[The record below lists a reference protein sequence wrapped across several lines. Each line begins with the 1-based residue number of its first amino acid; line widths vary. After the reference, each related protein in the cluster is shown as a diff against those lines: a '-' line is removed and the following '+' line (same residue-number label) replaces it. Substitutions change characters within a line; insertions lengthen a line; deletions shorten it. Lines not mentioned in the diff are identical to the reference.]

1 MKITKKQLKQLIKE
15 EIETVEEA
23 SDRYWISQQQAKAK
37 YMRSYNRPGSLQKA
51 IQKAGKYGLKK
62 LPFIGGL
69 LTGAGLLLMA
79 QEAFAADGAEGVIR
93 VLTSPENKEAMI
105 DGVASLTGIGSAA
118 VVYKDILNAANLK
131 LSKADIYGGP
141 APAHT
146 RKAGQPGR
154 NCWTDKPVVGFPHC
168 DELKESKLTKNS
180 LKQLIKEEYMN
191 EMGMD
196 PQTLIN
202 MLCTS
207 ETLGAALVQ
216 RMAEEVLK
224 DPTNIM
230 VVLGPYKEQI
240 EQAAGMDLKSVVNMG
255 LDMSVEVPFL
265 GPMKVR
271 QALDMAAANPMVKNA
286 LMGMIPQALSAVCG
300 AADQAE
306 KGGGGITIPG
316 LPFQES
322 KKLTKNTL
330 KQLIKEEYRKV

>member
-1 MKITKKQLKQLIKE
+1 MKKKLVIEDSRGGYSVKITKS
-15 EIETVEEA
+15 T
-23 SDRYWISQQQAKAK
+23 
-37 YMRSYNRPGSLQKA
+37 
-51 IQKAGKYGLKK
+51 
-62 LPFIGGL
+62 
-69 LTGAGLLLMA
+69 
-79 QEAFAADGAEGVIR
+79 
-93 VLTSPENKEAMI
+93 
-105 DGVASLTGIGSAA
+105 
-118 VVYKDILNAANLK
+118 
-131 LSKADIYGGP
+131 
-141 APAHT
+141 
-146 RKAGQPGR
+146 
-154 NCWTDKPVVGFPHC
+154 
-168 DELKESKLTKNS
+168 

-196 PQTLIN
+196 PQTLIK

-240 EQAAGMDLKSVVNMG
+240 EQAAGMDLKSIVDMG
-255 LDMSVEVPFL
+255 LDMSVELPFL

-300 AADQAE
+300 AADKAE
-306 KGGGGITIPG
+306 EAGGGTFK

-322 KKLTKNTL
+322 KKLTKSAL
-330 KQLIKEEYRKV
+330 KRLIKEEYKKV